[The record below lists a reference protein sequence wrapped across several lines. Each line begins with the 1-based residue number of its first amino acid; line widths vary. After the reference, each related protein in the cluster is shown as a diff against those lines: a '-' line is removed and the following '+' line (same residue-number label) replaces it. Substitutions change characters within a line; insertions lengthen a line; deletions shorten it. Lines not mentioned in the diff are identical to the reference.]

1 MSPADWIIIALV
13 LLNVVLAAVQ
23 GFFAEA
29 FSLAGL
35 VVGYMV
41 AAWQYQGLSNWLGTF
56 LKNSE
61 IADILAF
68 SSFFLRSLRR
78 SVWPEGSCAG

>member
-1 MSPADWIIIALV
+1 MNPADWIIIALV
-13 LLNVVLAAVQ
+13 LVNVVAAAVQ

-56 LKNSE
+56 LKNGE
-61 IADILAF
+61 IADNPWYCQA
-68 SSFFLRSLRR
+68 
-78 SVWPEGSCAG
+78 ATM

>member
-1 MSPADWIIIALV
+1 MNPADWIIIALV
-13 LLNVVLAAVQ
+13 LVNVVVAAVQ

-41 AAWQYQGLSNWLGTF
+41 AAWQYQGLSAISPF
-56 LKNSE
+56 FKNVPSQLDNPWYCQ
-61 IADILAF
+61 AATM
-68 SSFFLRSLRR
+68 
-78 SVWPEGSCAG
+78 